1 MSTPP
6 EFPEHEAPLGLPPDT
21 DETRERYVGLYTRVI
36 AFVLDAALINL
47 AAIIVAVGASLIL
60 SLFHIP
66 KELKTVLAAIAG
78 AAYVVWSIGYFVA
91 FWSSTG
97 QTPGSRLM
105 QIRIVT
111 ANGAPFRPRR
121 GVPGTDVEIGGG
133 NPVLE
138 PDRGNQHRRQGRGPE
153 LTGRSQCGQV
163 WRCGASVRAGLKE
176 AVDASWWRTKV
187 KRRKAFLGGASRPL
201 VAMPDSYCWIRG
213 RSGDAVTTKSQR
225 FTQGDLLGPGWVGR

>member
-21 DETRERYVGLYTRVI
+21 DETTERYVGLYTRVI

-47 AAIIVAVGASLIL
+47 VAIVVAVGASLIL

-78 AAYVVWSIGYFVA
+78 AAYIVWSIGYFVA

-105 QIRIVT
+105 QIRVVT
-111 ANGAPFRPRR
+111 ANGGPFRPRR
-121 GVPGTDVEIGGG
+121 AILRCIGL
-133 NPVLE
+133 VLAAL
-138 PDRGNQHRRQGRGPE
+138 P
-153 LTGRSQCGQV
+153 LF
-163 WRCGASVRAGLKE
+163 AGYVLILF
-176 AVDASWWRTKV
+176 DG
-187 KRRKAFLGGASRPL
+187 KRRGFQDRLAGTLVVEAPQLSIAGARQASRRAAYQGLQRRP
-201 VAMPDSYCWIRG
+201 P
-213 RSGDAVTTKSQR
+213 AVS
-225 FTQGDLLGPGWVGR
+225 P